1 MGKNALMTCPVCRT
15 EMPMAMFFSCEE
27 SARTFTRLALLSIP
41 LGARVMRYLTLFTP
55 PKTTLTQGKQLKL
68 IEALLPD
75 LERRAVTVAGM
86 DWQAPLDLWSHAF
99 EKLFTLADDGRLT
112 LPLSGHNYLYSTIRD
127 LALKAAAK
135 ADQEKR
141 NAPGRSVTPPATGS
155 TNLNPSPPIDPAL
168 AAIHESTRNAAK
180 PGEDIRKRIAE
191 ITGRRK

>member
-1 MGKNALMTCPVCRT
+1 MAKNALMTCPVCRT
-15 EMPMAMFFSCEE
+15 EMPMAMYFSCEE

-75 LERRAVTVAGM
+75 LDRRAVTVAGQ
-86 DWQAPLDLWSHAF
+86 DWQAPLDLWSLAF
-99 EKLFTLADDGRLT
+99 EKLFAAADDGRLT

-127 LALKAAAK
+127 LSQKAAAK
-135 ADQEKR
+135 ADQEQR
-141 NAPGRSVTPPATGS
+141 NQPGRSATPPATGS